1 MKHIGIPLLRRFL
14 REEHG
19 QSIVIL
25 AVTLTV
31 TAALAG
37 AGVDAGHVYVAYQQ
51 LVASTNAAAL
61 AGAQAMPNIS
71 LASSQVTK
79 YSSQTGD
86 LNVSPFLANAA
97 ITTNFYCSS
106 TVGTT
111 LDVAC
116 QAPSAGSCT
125 SNSTCNALAVTQTAQ
140 VPLWFGGLIGVPTIN
155 LRVTSTTAMR
165 GGFNTPWNIAI
176 ILDATSSMNDNDNG
190 TSCSGTQELCARQG
204 IQALLEDMYP
214 CSVGI
219 TCSSTTTIADNVA
232 LYVFPPLLQSTAPQD
247 YCSGGNSPTH
257 EYYALPTLP
266 YTSGSPSTSWTD
278 TIIPFYSSSTTP
290 TYPDYRTS
298 DSSTGLNTSSNI
310 VKASGYTGTSC
321 NGVVATGG
329 AHTYYAQVIYQAQ
342 SDLAAL
348 QSKNPQSQN
357 AIILLGDGDQNAT
370 VDITGSNKCGTS
382 NNFSGGYCTSNYSSS
397 SDLVPSANG
406 SLNGVTGNNPTSY
419 TYPSAVGE
427 CGQGVV
433 AAQTATKA
441 GTYVYTIGYG
451 AVTSGGCST
460 DQSNTAT
467 GNTSYG
473 GGAWPNGTSKQPCDE
488 LAAMASNSVNFYSD
502 DGEGCKA
509 TTPSNQNIKAMTA
522 IFRAIANN
530 MSGPRIIPNG
540 TT

>member
-1 MKHIGIPLLRRFL
+1 MKRIGIPLLRRFL

-25 AVTLTV
+25 AVTITV

-61 AGAQAMPNIS
+61 AGAQAMPNIT

-79 YSSQTGD
+79 YSSQTGG
-86 LNVSPFLANAA
+86 LNVSPFLSSAA

-176 ILDATSSMNDNDNG
+176 IDDATSSMNDNDSG
-190 TSCSGTQELCARQG
+190 ISCSGTQELCARQG

-214 CSVGI
+214 CALGV
-219 TCSSTTTIADNVA
+219 TCSSTTVVADNVA

-257 EYYALPTLP
+257 EYYELPTLP
-266 YTSGSPSTSWTD
+266 YTSGSPSTTWTD
-278 TIIPFYSSSTTP
+278 TIIPFATM
-290 TYPDYRTS
+290 PDYRTS
-298 DSSTGLNTSSNI
+298 DAATSLNTSSNI

-321 NGVVATGG
+321 TGVDATGG

-342 SDLAAL
+342 SDLVAA
-348 QSKNPQSQN
+348 QKNNPQSQN

-370 VDITGSNKCGTS
+370 TSFSSSSCTGGSS
-382 NNFSGGYCTSNYSSS
+382 GYCTANYSSS
-397 SDLVPSANG
+397 SDLRPTANG
-406 SLNGVTGNNPTSY
+406 NLNGVTGNNPTST
-419 TYPSAVGE
+419 TYPSALGQ
-427 CGQGVV
+427 CGQGVI
-433 AAQTATKA
+433 AAQAATKA
-441 GTYVYTIGYG
+441 GTFVYTIGYG

-460 DQSNTAT
+460 DGTYTAT

-473 GGAWPNGTSKQPCDE
+473 GGAWPNGGSKQPCDE

-509 TTPSNQNIKAMTA
+509 TAPTNQNINAMTA